1 MTVIYYDLET
11 TGLNNRGRQRGV
23 EIVSIG
29 AVTEHGATFHRYI
42 EPPCDIDPEATA
54 VHGISL
60 INPGYLIKN
69 GEWKENALDPKS
81 GLQKFMDWLATNN
94 ANILV
99 SFSLQFNY

>member
-29 AVTEHGATFHRYI
+29 AVTEFGATFHRYI

-60 INPGYLIKN
+60 IQGYLIKN

-99 SFSLQFNY
+99 SFSFQFNY